1 MNQKKFVMISMI
13 TLLGIASFTGC
24 KKADTTTK
32 NSPEVNTE
40 TQQPA
45 TQTQETTEAATEGAT
60 EKSVPS
66 SEAAAADGIFA
77 QIKDCDFIFS
87 SGVGG
92 WATELKV
99 NADGSFSGSYFD
111 SDMGET
117 GDDYPDGVMYSC
129 DFNGKFTEPQKVNDY
144 TYKTTV
150 DTITLDETSGK
161 EEIKD
166 GVKYIYSDPY
176 GLEDAKDILIY
187 TKGAPVSELPEGY
200 LSWVNYSLDDDTKLP
215 FFGIYNENGDA
226 GFSGWESSDSEH
238 EVPEDIAQSL
248 SEVEAKAS
256 DIEAKLQ
263 GEGLSQSDLNQLTGQ
278 LYKLWDDELN
288 AIWQRLKDTQ
298 DADTMKMLTEEE
310 RQWIKE
316 KDKKVEEAGKE
327 FEGGTAQ
334 PMAENQEAADVTK
347 ARVYELAEY
356 LK

>member
-1 MNQKKFVMISMI
+1 MKQKKFALISMI
-13 TLLGIASFTGC
+13 TLLGMVLFTGC
-24 KKADTTTK
+24 QKADTTAENNPK
-32 NSPEVNTE
+32 VHAE
-40 TQQPA
+40 TQSSA
-45 TQTQETTEAATEGAT
+45 TQTQEAEETTEET
-60 EKSVPS
+60 VPS
-66 SEAAAADGIFA
+66 SEADATDGIFA
-77 QIKDCDFIFS
+77 QMQNCDFEYS
-87 SGVGG
+87 SGAGG
-92 WATELKV
+92 WKTELKV

-111 SDMGET
+111 SEMGET
-117 GDDYPDGVMYSC
+117 GDDYPNGVMYSC
-129 DFNGKFTEPQKVNDY
+129 DFEGKFTEPQKINDY

-150 DTITLDETSGK
+150 DTITLDQTRGK

-187 TKGAPVSELPEGY
+187 VKGAPVSELPEEY
-200 LSWVNYSLDDDTKLP
+200 LNWVNYSLDDGTKLP

-226 GFSGWESSDSEH
+226 GFSGWESSDSDGQS
-238 EVPEDIAQSL
+238 DIAQEL
-248 SEVEAKAS
+248 AEIETKAS

-278 LYKLWDDELN
+278 LYTLWDDELN

-298 DADTMKMLTEEE
+298 DADTMKKLTEEE

-316 KDKKVEEAGKE
+316 KDKKVKEAGKE